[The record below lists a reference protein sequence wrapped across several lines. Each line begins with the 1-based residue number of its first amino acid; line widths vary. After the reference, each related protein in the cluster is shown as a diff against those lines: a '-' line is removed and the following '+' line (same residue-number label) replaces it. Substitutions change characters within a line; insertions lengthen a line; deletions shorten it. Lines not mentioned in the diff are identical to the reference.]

1 MYKRLKKST
10 VQLTSLLDLLFVMIF
25 VSLIQQKTVTQA
37 PETKAPPAPVP
48 TVAAAPSAAPTVA
61 ATVAPIAT
69 PTHYSVQ
76 AKFKFYAT
84 SENPSLPTGIYL
96 MQGSYD
102 LDSGKLQL
110 GGLSWIQRPPNY
122 DMVPLS
128 GIINGNLETFVG
140 RIEFQG
146 CEKFTLQR
154 TKKGIG
160 SPISGEWSGTYD
172 CTQGAT
178 GLTLTID

>member
-25 VSLIQQKTVTQA
+25 VSLMQQKTA
-37 PETKAPPAPVP
+37 PTKEAPTPAPVP
-48 TVAAAPSAAPTVA
+48 TPVARATPEARPTV
-61 ATVAPIAT
+61 VAT
-69 PTHYSVQ
+69 PTHYSIQ
-76 AKFKFYAT
+76 AKFNFYAT
-84 SENPSLPTGIYL
+84 PSNPGIPKGIYL

-102 LDSGKLQL
+102 MKTGKLQL
-110 GGLSWIQRPPNY
+110 GGVSWLERPTNY

-128 GIINGNLETFVG
+128 GEINPNLETFVG

-146 CEKFTLQR
+146 CKKFTLQR
-154 TKKGIG
+154 VKKGSG
-160 SPISGEWSGTYD
+160 SPISGEWKGTYD
-172 CTQGAT
+172 CTQGDT

>member
-1 MYKRLKKST
+1 MYKRIKKST

-25 VSLIQQKTVTQA
+25 VSLIQQKTVTEIPKAETKPVAKVEAKPVAA
-37 PETKAPPAPVP
+37 PEATPAPV
-48 TVAAAPSAAPTVA
+48 
-61 ATVAPIAT
+61 AT
-69 PTHYSVQ
+69 PMYYSIQ
-76 AKFKFYAT
+76 AKFHFYAT
-84 SENPSLPTGIYL
+84 SENPHLPEGTYL

-102 LDSGKLQL
+102 LKTGKLQL
-110 GGLSWIQRPPNY
+110 GGLSWIQRPPDY

-128 GIINGNLETFVG
+128 GVINQGLETFVG
-140 RIEFQG
+140 RIEFHG

-154 TKKGIG
+154 KRKGSG
-160 SPISGEWSGTYD
+160 SPISGEWVGTYD

>member
-25 VSLIQQKTVTQA
+25 VSLMQQKA
-37 PETKAPPAPVP
+37 PTTEQKPTPAPTPVAKATPKVEVKDEPKVVP
-48 TVAAAPSAAPTVA
+48 TVV
-61 ATVAPIAT
+61 AT
-69 PTHYSVQ
+69 PTYYSIQ
-76 AKFKFYAT
+76 AKFNFYAT
-84 SENPSLPTGIYL
+84 PSNQSVPNGIYL

-102 LDSGKLQL
+102 MKTGKLQL
-110 GGLSWIQRPPNY
+110 GGVSWLERPANY

-128 GIINGNLETFVG
+128 GEINTNLETFVG

-146 CEKFTLQR
+146 CKQFTLQR
-154 TKKGIG
+154 VKKGAG
-160 SPISGEWSGTYD
+160 SPISGEWKGTYD
-172 CTQGAT
+172 CTQGDT

>member
-1 MYKRLKKST
+1 MYKRIKKST

-25 VSLIQQKTVTQA
+25 VSLIQQKTVTETPKTQA
-37 PETKAPPAPVP
+37 PVVTATPAPVKEEVEVSATP
-48 TVAAAPSAAPTVA
+48 APV
-61 ATVAPIAT
+61 AT
-69 PTHYSVQ
+69 PTYYSIQ
-76 AKFKFYAT
+76 AKFNFYAT
-84 SENPSLPTGIYL
+84 NENPQLPSGTYL

-102 LDSGKLQL
+102 LKTGKLQL
-110 GGLSWIQRPPNY
+110 GGVSWIQRPPDY

-128 GIINGNLETFVG
+128 GEINGGLETFVG
-140 RIEFQG
+140 RIEFHG

-154 TKKGIG
+154 TKKGTG
-160 SPISGEWSGTYD
+160 SPISGEWKGTYD